1 MYKVRRVSVP
11 VFHISCVPESLAC
24 HTVCVCV
31 RVCACVCVRV
41 HACVRVCVCARTCV
55 CVCVCVCVHTCEGEW
70 MHEIGLWFKE
80 RARGSIKAYL

>member
-1 MYKVRRVSVP
+1 MNDTQILCVYKVRRVSVP

-31 RVCACVCVRV
+31 CACACV
-41 HACVRVCVCARTCV
+41 HM
-55 CVCVCVCVHTCEGEW
+55 CEGEW
-70 MHEIGLWFKE
+70 MHEIGLWFKG

>member
-41 HACVRVCVCARTCV
+41 RVCV
-55 CVCVCVCVHTCEGEW
+55 HMCEGEW
-70 MHEIGLWFKE
+70 MHEIGLWFKG
-80 RARGSIKAYL
+80 RARGSIYQGLLARM